1 MPYFSLQRCQHV
13 KNSHPQDHA
22 SGKLPLSV
30 VLRILSSDLSRERI
44 SVGDLLAA
52 LGDRALGALM
62 FVFAIPNVLPTPPGT
77 SAVLGA
83 PLVFLAAQITFG
95 RKPWLPGIITQR
107 SMSRED
113 FHALIRRI
121 VPWLERAEKLLKP
134 RISLLALPPME
145 YMVGLVCL
153 VLAIILVL
161 PIPLGNMLPALAI
174 SLMALGFLERDGIWV
189 GIGLIVAVVAM
200 IVVSGVVFALV
211 KAAIFFFT
219 QVLI

>member
-1 MPYFSLQRCQHV
+1 
-13 KNSHPQDHA
+13 
-22 SGKLPLSV
+22 
-30 VLRILSSDLSRERI
+30 
-44 SVGDLLAA
+44 
-52 LGDRALGALM
+52 
-62 FVFAIPNVLPTPPGT
+62 
-77 SAVLGA
+77 
-83 PLVFLAAQITFG
+83 
-95 RKPWLPGIITQR
+95 
-107 SMSRED
+107 
-113 FHALIRRI
+113 
-121 VPWLERAEKLLKP
+121 
-134 RISLLALPPME
+134 ME

-174 SLMALGFLERDGIWV
+174 SLMALGLLERDGIWV